1 MIMNI
6 WPKKHHYYKS
16 ILFFCGAYVVVE
28 EGRPEGGG
36 REARGVRGEEGESNK
51 LRSLAA
57 KQSNKEHIHTKLY
70 RTRTN
75 GYTNE

>member
-28 EGRPEGGG
+28 EGRPEGE